1 MKADKGLKKI
11 SPPARPKNRDS
22 LRSARALSALL
33 AVAKT
38 ATQSLDTDQVLNDT
52 LEKSLEILGFQA
64 GYNRNL
70 DPNGHDLVVRAARGL
85 TSPEFLANVVPLDS
99 SHQSI
104 GKIVHDTLAPY
115 ISPDVRKDP
124 TFRHGFMA
132 KEGLISAAWVPIASK
147 NRSMGSSRFLGMM
160 MVGSPRQH
168 RFSGEGRPD
177 LGRLGSDRLKE

>member
-52 LEKSLEILGFQA
+52 LEKPLEILGFQA
-64 GYNRNL
+64 GYIRIL
-70 DPNGHDLVVRAARGL
+70 DPNGHDLVVGAARGL
-85 TSPEFLANVVPLDS
+85 TSPDLLASDGPLDS
-99 SHQSI
+99 SHQGI
-104 GKIVHDTLAPY
+104 GKLVHDTQAPSLA
-115 ISPDVRKDP
+115 PDVRKDP

-132 KEGLISAAWVPIASK
+132 KEGLISPA
-147 NRSMGSSRFLGMM
+147 
-160 MVGSPRQH
+160 
-168 RFSGEGRPD
+168 
-177 LGRLGSDRLKE
+177 

>member
-64 GYNRNL
+64 GYIRIL
-70 DPNGHDLVVRAARGL
+70 DPNGHDLLVRAAPGL
-85 TSPEFLANVVPLDS
+85 PSPDFLATAAPPDS
-99 SHQSI
+99 F
-104 GKIVHDTLAPY
+104 P
-115 ISPDVRKDP
+115 
-124 TFRHGFMA
+124 
-132 KEGLISAAWVPIASK
+132 
-147 NRSMGSSRFLGMM
+147 
-160 MVGSPRQH
+160 
-168 RFSGEGRPD
+168 
-177 LGRLGSDRLKE
+177 